1 MLIHENAISKT
12 YYDPGTHLLTLEF
25 YGLMQRDLGLEQIE
39 KILKFIEDKE
49 VWGAVADITRLRGS
63 FIKIFETLR
72 KNYYPAVGKKGHK
85 CKAIVVSDDIITEHL
100 AAKLKD
106 LIYEFDMEVQIFK
119 DREKADH
126 WLLQTVTKYYPVLQQ
141 DQS

>member
-12 YYDPGTHLLTLEF
+12 CYDPDTRLLTLEI
-25 YGLMQRDLGLEQIE
+25 YGLMQQDLGMEQIK
-39 KILKFIEDKE
+39 KIMEFLEDKE

-63 FIKIFETLR
+63 FIKIFEVLR
-72 KNYYPAVGKKGHK
+72 NEYYPLVAGKGHK

-106 LIYEFDMEVQIFK
+106 LIHEFDMEVQLFK
-119 DREKADH
+119 DRDKADE
-126 WLLQTVTKYYPVLQQ
+126 WLLKTITKYYPGLQQ
-141 DQS
+141 LKS